1 MPGPAPGNEHVA
13 MLKSHAMSK
22 STSHSQDS
30 NTRIPAVEREHNPT
44 ASEQSALLGDLFARE
59 SDFRA
64 FLRRR
69 VGDDTL
75 AEDLLQQSFM
85 RAVQQEHQVKQP
97 EQVVAWFYRILRN
110 ATIDYYRARAAEDR
124 KMEAFIHDLAATGTD
139 KTPAFDELRPTVCAC
154 LQRLL
159 PGLKPAYAD
168 LLNRIDMRGE
178 SSAAVAKDLGLTSN
192 NLTVR
197 LHRAR
202 QALRKRLEES
212 CGICTKHGCLNWT
225 CDEA

>member
-1 MPGPAPGNEHVA
+1 
-13 MLKSHAMSK
+13 MSN
-22 STSHSQDS
+22 STTHSQDPS
-30 NTRIPAVEREHNPT
+30 KRVQAVEQEAMGT
-44 ASEQSALLGDLFARE
+44 ISERPAFLSDLFARE
-59 SDFRA
+59 SDFRS

-69 VGDDTL
+69 VADEAL

-85 RAVQQEHQVKQP
+85 RAVQQEHQGERP

-110 ATIDYYRARAAEDR
+110 ATVDYYRARAADDR
-124 KMEAFIHDLAATGTD
+124 KMEAFIQELAVTGTD

-159 PGLKPAYAD
+159 PNLRPAYAD
-168 LLNRIDMRGE
+168 LLNRIDLEGE
-178 SSAAVAKDLGLTSN
+178 SPVSVAKQLGVTPN

-212 CGICTKHGCLNWT
+212 CGICTKHGCLHCT
-225 CDEA
+225 CDEAS

>member
-1 MPGPAPGNEHVA
+1 MPPVEP
-13 MLKSHAMSK
+13 
-22 STSHSQDS
+22 D
-30 NTRIPAVEREHNPT
+30 RIRGDGQRRGII
-44 ASEQSALLGDLFARE
+44 SDLFARGSE
-59 SDFRA
+59 FRA

-69 VGDDTL
+69 VVDDAV

-85 RAVQQEHQVKQP
+85 RAVQQEHQVEQR

-110 ATIDYYRARAAEDR
+110 ATVDYYRARAADDR
-124 KMEAFIHDLAATGTD
+124 KLEAFIQELAATGAD
-139 KTPAFDELRPTVCAC
+139 RTPAFDELHPTVCAC

-159 PGLKPAYAD
+159 PSLRPAYAD
-168 LLNRIDMRGE
+168 LLNRIDLKGE
-178 SSAAVAKDLGLTSN
+178 SPASVAKDLGVTQN

-202 QALRKRLEES
+202 QALRKSLEES
-212 CGICTKHGCLNWT
+212 CGICTKHGCLNCT